1 MEAELQK
8 FRQNQDEEGERF
20 SCSQHHRR
28 GYHQQRPP
36 HYHIQP
42 QLDLDHLNEWSDSEF
57 EVMAEPPSQHYKQQP
72 RQLDQLTD
80 AGETSSNEECEW
92 GFCLVTRQNQHLSEA
107 DLLIPL
113 FKKNLSFDEFSE
125 WVTEV
130 ERFFEFY
137 EIPEDEQVEF
147 VAYRLEE
154 QAFSWWELI
163 QNLNRRFNKQPIK
176 EWTEMK
182 EMLMARFLDINC
194 FVTEEYQSSH
204 AES

>member
-1 MEAELQK
+1 MHSNYLAPMGNKYNHRQINKLLKLTESNANILDVLSTRVQRMEAELQK
-8 FRQNQDEEGERF
+8 FRQNQDEEAERF

-28 GYHQQRPP
+28 GYHQKPPP

-72 RQLDQLTD
+72 PQLDQLTD

-113 FKKNLSFDEFSE
+113 FKKNPNYDEFSE
-125 WVTEV
+125 WVWDV
-130 ERFFEFY
+130 ERF
-137 EIPEDEQVEF
+137 
-147 VAYRLEE
+147 
-154 QAFSWWELI
+154 
-163 QNLNRRFNKQPIK
+163 
-176 EWTEMK
+176 
-182 EMLMARFLDINC
+182 
-194 FVTEEYQSSH
+194 
-204 AES
+204 